1 MFLLL
6 SADQQSLYRN
16 CIGQKFAMTELQV
29 VVALTLLRF
38 RMTPGVNPEVRSS
51 SAGEKIRHKMKFTA
65 GSNLCLQ

>member
-1 MFLLL
+1 HYQKVFY
-6 SADQQSLYRN
+6 QQSLYRN

-51 SAGEKIRHKMKFTA
+51 SAGTSWPQKCKAFQL
-65 GSNLCLQ
+65 G